1 MVVPHAAGMP
11 AGPPATQASRPAGA
25 SVPGPLLSAL
35 GQVED
40 FSFAFWT
47 PPVQQLVRYVA
58 SRQIWPDA
66 SAAVPVQ
73 RWSDLV
79 ERPADFRG
87 RLVAIEGIVGRNRA
101 WKPLDPRLAD
111 LGPVWQLELWGR
123 REPLACTVLLT
134 SDASDIA
141 IGSTIRV
148 VGYFA
153 MIRQYRTQRGE
164 VRQAAVIVAPA
175 PQQVLTKLPPAMRP
189 DGRRTW
195 GVMAALLGGLAIAWL
210 LLRRSTAREPT
221 DLRTLT
227 ARRPAPLNLSRELA
241 EWACM
246 PESPAADASEPAAP
260 AEGISTPE
268 APATGPPADPAS
280 EPPDPGAPAA

>member
-1 MVVPHAAGMP
+1 MTPALAILAQSLALP
-11 AGPPATQASRPAGA
+11 AGPPATQSTQPAGA
-25 SVPGPLLSAL
+25 SVPAPLLSL
-35 GQVED
+35 LRQVED
-40 FSFAFWT
+40 FSLAFWT

-58 SRQIWPDA
+58 SQQSWPEA
-66 SAAVPVQ
+66 SAAVPLR

-101 WKPLDPRLAD
+101 WRPLDPQLAD
-111 LGPVWQLELWGR
+111 LGPIWQLELWRR

-148 VGYFA
+148 AGYFA

-164 VRQAAVIVAPA
+164 IRQAAVIVAPA
-175 PQQVLTKLPPAMRP
+175 PQQVLTKLPPPTQP

-195 GVMAALLGGLAIAWL
+195 AVMAALLGGLAIAWL
-210 LLRRSTAREPT
+210 LLRRSTARQPT

-241 EWACM
+241 EWAAE
-246 PESPAADASEPAAP
+246 PEPPASGGER
-260 AEGISTPE
+260 SE
-268 APATGPPADPAS
+268 APATGHTAGPSS